1 MAQGMDSYL
10 KGDSLH
16 SNDVYMQFFKCM
28 TLEIEHGSDGVS
40 EHLDLIPA
48 ERCPAA
54 SQEEIE
60 IATKI
65 RQAELKMERTSNS

>member
-1 MAQGMDSYL
+1 MAQGMESYL

-16 SNDVYMQFFKCM
+16 PNDVYMQFFKSM

-40 EHLDLIPA
+40 KHLELIPS
-48 ERCPAA
+48 ERGSAA
-54 SQEEIE
+54 SQGEVE

-65 RQAELKMERTSNS
+65 RQAELKMEKPANS